1 MDNQITD
8 QNQVRD
14 LDMNCFM
21 LQTPEIFEVAV
32 QAPFDGARAI
42 CLYLQEAL

>member
-1 MDNQITD
+1 MDNGKTD
-8 QNQVRD
+8 ENQVRD
-14 LDMNCFM
+14 LDMTCYM

-42 CLYLQEAL
+42 CLYLREAL

>member
-1 MDNQITD
+1 MDNQIKD

-14 LDMNCFM
+14 LDMNCYM

-32 QAPFDGARAI
+32 QAPLEGARAI
-42 CLYLQEAL
+42 CLYLRETL